1 VDRPN
6 SAQITLRPAA
16 PADRD
21 AVLEL
26 VPRLVEFG
34 PPPWRDA
41 AAMTEADRA
50 VISEA
55 FGRLGSDDPAVVV
68 AERDGTVIG
77 FVHLHSRLDYYRRR
91 PHGHVADLVVAAGAE
106 GLGVARLLLAEAEAW
121 SRRQGYDW
129 LSLAVFERNQR
140 AAALYERY
148 GFGRDAL
155 TLVKPLA

>member
-1 VDRPN
+1 
-6 SAQITLRPAA
+6 
-16 PADRD
+16 
-21 AVLEL
+21 
-26 VPRLVEFG
+26 
-34 PPPWRDA
+34 
-41 AAMTEADRA
+41 
-50 VISEA
+50 
-55 FGRLGSDDPAVVV
+55 
-68 AERDGTVIG
+68 VIG
-77 FVHLHSRLDYYRRR
+77 FAHLHSRLDYYRRR

>member
-1 VDRPN
+1 
-6 SAQITLRPAA
+6 
-16 PADRD
+16 
-21 AVLEL
+21 VLAL

-41 AAMTEADRA
+41 AAMTETDRD
-50 VISEA
+50 VIGEA
-55 FGRLGSDDPAVVV
+55 LGRSGGDDPALFV

-77 FVHLHSRLDYYRRR
+77 FVHVHSRIDYYRRR

-129 LSLAVFERNQR
+129 LSLAVFEQNER
-140 AAALYERY
+140 AAGLYERY

-155 TLVKPLA
+155 TLVKPLV

>member
-50 VISEA
+50 VI
-55 FGRLGSDDPAVVV
+55 
-68 AERDGTVIG
+68 
-77 FVHLHSRLDYYRRR
+77 
-91 PHGHVADLVVAAGAE
+91 
-106 GLGVARLLLAEAEAW
+106 
-121 SRRQGYDW
+121 
-129 LSLAVFERNQR
+129 
-140 AAALYERY
+140 
-148 GFGRDAL
+148 
-155 TLVKPLA
+155 